1 MIICL
6 SMIFREGEK
15 TNNYFSPAFVIIFT
29 RGVKKI
35 IQDRISYWLRIDNS
49 EIISR

>member
-15 TNNYFSPAFVIIFT
+15 TNNYFSPASVIIFT

-35 IQDRISYWLRIDNS
+35 TKDRISYFVIGYAYR
-49 EIISR
+49 